1 MHQGNAHDDDDDDI
15 MTSPV
20 HLMLSSM
27 DNVFV
32 HLVNNSIGKNSDK
45 FNDTVRHAYHVII
58 LMR

>member
-1 MHQGNAHDDDDDDI
+1 MHKI
-15 MTSPV
+15 MIMMMTMTSPV

-45 FNDTVRHAYHVII
+45 FNDTVRHAYHTII